1 MPHIPDLVGLFSAH
15 RYGQNTMFSPP
26 VILLVGFIIVGGLCY
41 KVYTSWMTSTSLP
54 PSPPKHWFWGN
65 KHLLG
70 QPHRHVLL
78 GTKYKKELGDIISS
92 VTPTKTNIYL
102 NTMELATELLDK
114 HASVTSDRPYD
125 VMTNDLLGWRTSP
138 AFRNHDEVHKKMRRV
153 LASALHPTVAR
164 SYAPQ
169 HLDTTLNLLREVA
182 SNTGSFM
189 ESIDAA
195 IATFTVRL
203 AYGYSPKTQQDPI
216 LFLAHDAI
224 RYVGTSLSNHWLVND
239 LPLCK

>member
-1 MPHIPDLVGLFSAH
+1 MPHIPDLVGVFSAH
-15 RYGQNTMFSPP
+15 GYGQNTMFSPP
-26 VILLVGFIIVGGLCY
+26 VILLVGFIVVAGLCC

-54 PSPPKHWFWGN
+54 PSPPKHWFWGKN
-65 KHLLG
+65 TFSG
-70 QPHRHVLL
+70 TTSARTPS
-78 GTKYKKELGDIISS
+78 TKYKKELGDIISS